1 MSDDTVRDAAV
12 KQYRDE
18 LVREI
23 ERYTAHAK
31 ILNSALSFTDA
42 AREQTM
48 EALVRFEME
57 TLPFADSPP
66 LAVAIMRA
74 EAARVLLH
82 LRRAGKIWKQLG
94 LPLTNIEVALR
105 HMKLAIDAMP
115 GDLPKHNR
123 RLP

>member
-1 MSDDTVRDAAV
+1 MSDDAERDAAV
-12 KQYRDE
+12 KRYHDE

-31 ILNSALSFTDA
+31 ILASAAAFTDA

-48 EALVRFEME
+48 EALVQFEYD
-57 TLPFADSPP
+57 TLPIADAPP

-82 LRRAGKIWKQLG
+82 LRRAGKLWKQLG
-94 LPLTNIEVALR
+94 LPMQNIEVAMR
-105 HMKLAIDAMP
+105 HLKLALDSMP
-115 GDLPKHNR
+115 DDLPKHNR